1 MQMNHDE
8 DLGKYTPSPSCS
20 IFQSAMME
28 ICCGYDPRRPCREKV
43 SKSQSHNP
51 RGPKATPS
59 RDERNKIFVT
69 DAAVEAGSTKIF
81 LKTSRSH
88 QWHRDT
94 VPPSHSRW
102 LDADTLT
109 KRGRAARDGAARW
122 VVMSAERCMA
132 PLSCDRLHR
141 RRLTFWFPRRRNR
154 RLTGNSLLAN
164 QPHQRIKACYQ
175 TVARYYLP
183 HTRVVA
189 SIQSHLLRLTDIS
202 TLMDRPTT
210 DESLLPHVE

>member
-1 MQMNHDE
+1 MGTIPDALVEKKLANRNRTTPAARKRRQVGMNETRFSSQM
-8 DLGKYTPSPSCS
+8 
-20 IFQSAMME
+20 
-28 ICCGYDPRRPCREKV
+28 PRLKLAP
-43 SKSQSHNP
+43 P
-51 RGPKATPS
+51 
-59 RDERNKIFVT
+59 
-69 DAAVEAGSTKIF
+69 KIF

-141 RRLTFWFPRRRNR
+141 RRHVLTLWFPRRRNR

-189 SIQSHLLRLTDIS
+189 SIQSHLLRLTDNS

-210 DESLLPHVE
+210 DESLLLHVE